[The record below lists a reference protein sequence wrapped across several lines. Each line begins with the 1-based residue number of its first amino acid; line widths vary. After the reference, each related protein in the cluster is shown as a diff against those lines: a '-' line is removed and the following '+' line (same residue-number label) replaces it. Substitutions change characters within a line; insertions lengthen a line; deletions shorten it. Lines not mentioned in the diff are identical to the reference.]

1 MDSYSENKL
10 ASVNPELASRVHVM
24 ASSFAARGVQLR
36 VVSGLRST
44 AQQAVLY
51 ANRASNPLP
60 VAVPGTSKH
69 EQGLAVDL
77 AFTGRSSWSEIGAMG
92 ESLGLKWGGR
102 FSKKDPPHFELPT
115 QSSLTINTPRDA
127 ENVASNITDNTLMKP
142 SSTNNDW
149 LLWLALA
156 VLVLRS

>member
-1 MDSYSENKL
+1 MDNTSENYL
-10 ASVNPELASRVHVM
+10 AKVNPELVSRVRAL

-60 VAVPGTSKH
+60 VAAPGTSKH

-77 AFTGRSSWSEIGAMG
+77 AFTGRTSWAEIGAMG

-102 FSKKDPPHFELPT
+102 FTKKDPVHFELST
-115 QSSLTINTPRDA
+115 SSLSASPSPTSTQRGGTFDMLPD
-127 ENVASNITDNTLMKP
+127 ENNGNYNWVLWAAVVLVAVMIITD
-142 SSTNNDW
+142 
-149 LLWLALA
+149 
-156 VLVLRS
+156 